1 MWIKRDWI
9 GRTLGKTHDHLV
21 NEGSEVMESSTHILA
36 QICELRAGG
45 IFPPNIREKLPY
57 PWFGAYQKKRRVKW
71 ARAKAAK
78 EQTSFFQTLCPGR
91 FHTLTGDVH
100 VQVTFPQD
108 TPDALNSGKCTSGFW
123 GLAEES
129 GLYRD
134 KRQNLGTWVQ
144 RCGSKRKGTLQV
156 VPHLKWLTCGFPS
169 PRFLWLENDVPCR
182 AITALPCIWPRC
194 WGSLVVCLR
203 STVTVSA
210 KEVPPRIPAT
220 LGSGSFRLVCNKA
233 MKNLESSRPLLLLL
247 FSIFYIHTQTYTHIC
262 IDIYA
267 HMYRYICTYT

>member
-1 MWIKRDWI
+1 MREVKWWNLAPTSWHKFVSW
-9 GRTLGKTHDHLV
+9 GLGGFSHQISERSYHTHDL
-21 NEGSEVMESSTHILA
+21 ELIRKKEESNGQGPRLPRSRPPSSKLYVQEDFIHWLETSMYKWL
-36 QICELRAGG
+36 
-45 IFPPNIREKLPY
+45 FPRIRRML
-57 PWFGAYQKKRRVKW
+57 WTVGNVR
-71 ARAKAAK
+71 
-78 EQTSFFQTLCPGR
+78 
-91 FHTLTGDVH
+91 
-100 VQVTFPQD
+100 QD
-108 TPDALNSGKCTSGFW
+108 SR

-169 PRFLWLENDVPCR
+169 PHFLWLENDVPCR

-194 WGSLVVCLR
+194 WGSLVLCLR
-203 STVTVSA
+203 T

-233 MKNLESSRPLLLLL
+233 VKNLGKQQAPALTHTMC
-247 FSIFYIHTQTYTHIC
+247 IFYTYTHIYLQ
-262 IDIYA
+262 IL
-267 HMYRYICTYT
+267 HMYIHIYTHNIYTHVTHT

>member
-1 MWIKRDWI
+1 M
-9 GRTLGKTHDHLV
+9 GKGQGCQGADL
-21 NEGSEVMESSTHILA
+21 L
-36 QICELRAGG
+36 
-45 IFPPNIREKLPY
+45 PPNSMSRKISY
-57 PWFGAYQKKRRVKW
+57 TDWRRPC
-71 ARAKAAK
+71 
-78 EQTSFFQTLCPGR
+78 TSDFS
-91 FHTLTGDVH
+91 
-100 VQVTFPQD
+100 QD
-108 TPDALNSGKCTSGFW
+108 ASDALNSGKCTSGFW

-169 PRFLWLENDVPCR
+169 PHFLWLENDVPCR

-194 WGSLVVCLR
+194 WGSLVLCLR
-203 STVTVSA
+203 T

-233 MKNLESSRPLLLLL
+233 VKNLGKQQAPALTHTMC
-247 FSIFYIHTQTYTHIC
+247 IFYTYTHIYLQ
-262 IDIYA
+262 IL
-267 HMYRYICTYT
+267 HMYIHIYTHNIYTHVTHT